1 MDTYVF
7 TFLRWRS
14 CTSLPYSL
22 EEGNDRIYTG
32 KSPQIIIAML
42 LAIPLPS
49 HQTTLKST
57 ENPPGIH
64 SKVSSAAMTP
74 PSGKSPHII
83 TAILLAIPL
92 PSPLPSS
99 FPPGGGGREAEDEG
113 SREDS
118 GEDFGWFRVRR
129 EISRGDPGGGGWG
142 AAVPPKITPKTAPA
156 TIHHRILLQS
166 SLIIHLHPAS
176 FSAPILPSSHSS
188 SWPSSKE

>member
-1 MDTYVF
+1 
-7 TFLRWRS
+7 
-14 CTSLPYSL
+14 L
-22 EEGNDRIYTG
+22 EEGNDRRYTG
-32 KSPQIIIAML
+32 KSPQSIIAML

-83 TAILLAIPL
+83 IAILLAIPL

-99 FPPGGGGREAEDEG
+99 FPSGGGGREVEDEG

-142 AAVPPKITPKTAPA
+142 AALPPKITPKTDPA
-156 TIHHRILLQS
+156 TLHHRVLLHS

-176 FSAPILPSSHSS
+176 FSAPILPSYQSS

>member
-99 FPPGGGGREAEDEG
+99 FPPGGGGRGADDEG
-113 SREDS
+113 SR
-118 GEDFGWFRVRR
+118 G
-129 EISRGDPGGGGWG
+129 IL
-142 AAVPPKITPKTAPA
+142 A
-156 TIHHRILLQS
+156 RILGGSVCGAIFPEATLEEEDGEQQCR
-166 SLIIHLHPAS
+166 P
-176 FSAPILPSSHSS
+176 
-188 SWPSSKE
+188 K